1 MTLQELT
8 TPLTRDQITTSIY
21 NVLQAL
27 GVETSTWKPGG
38 VVRALITCFAYVLA
52 AFSTWSATAVR
63 AGFLLLSSGDWLR
76 SAAKYDYGT
85 DYVAATFATGTVTVN
100 NSSGNAYSFAPGELV
115 CQATLSVGG
124 QSVLKFYHN
133 TANVV
138 IGVGP
143 STVTDIAVQADEIG
157 SASTAPAGAINTLV
171 PPYPGLTVSNPVAV
185 VGQDDESDASLTA
198 RALLA
203 PSAVSPNG
211 PADAY
216 RYVCT
221 STLSPTSGTQIANR
235 VRVIPGNP
243 VQVYVLGASGAV
255 SGSTGDPST
264 DLGAIYLQLTTRVLP
279 IGIGLTLQSGSTTV
293 LTFGYTLSMYQ
304 SALSD
309 ADINTL
315 VAQAVAGV
323 VANVPIGGHPPAGLF
338 YLEDLRAAIV
348 AAVPGAFHV
357 TLTISS
363 DIALSVGQALTVG
376 TITQTAVNRY

>member
-8 TPLTRDQITTSIY
+8 TPLTRDQINTSIY

-52 AFSTWSATAVR
+52 AFSSWSATAVR

-85 DYVAATFATGTVTVN
+85 DYVPATFATGTVTVV

-115 CQATLSVGG
+115 CSATLSVGG
-124 QSVLKFYHN
+124 QAALRFYHN

-138 IGVGP
+138 IPVGP
-143 STVTDIAVQADEIG
+143 STVAAIAVQADEIG
-157 SASTAPAGAINTLV
+157 SASTAPAGAISVLV

-185 VGQDDESDASLTA
+185 VGQDDESDASLIA

-221 STLSPTSGTQIANR
+221 SVLSPTSGTQIANR

-255 SGSTGDPST
+255 TGTYDDPTT
-264 DLGAIYLQLTTRVLP
+264 DLGAIFLQLVTKVLP
-279 IGIGLTLQSGSTTV
+279 IGVALSLQTGSTTP
-293 LTFGYTLSMYQ
+293 LTFGYTLSIYQ

-309 ADINTL
+309 ADISTL
-315 VAQAVAGV
+315 VAQAVADV
-323 VANVPIGGHPPAGLF
+323 VANVPIGGHPPSGLF

-357 TLTISS
+357 TLTLSS
-363 DIALSVGQALTVG
+363 DIALSVGQALSVG